1 MEIEH
6 LYLFTALIQLISAV
20 NFANIAFDFHTKVFQ
35 VFFNVEAIIDHKFHR
50 IKNAIIA
57 DQESLQQMSPLET
70 TDGRSNLN
78 SIEQLKNKYTE
89 FSEQWESEIDEA
101 KKSVEGI
108 KTKKWF
114 RSFFM
119 LISLYCIFDLA
130 LISVLSIPNV
140 SYSWAVVLFSLNLG
154 ITIFSIILTI
164 KALLQKGNV
173 DGHQL
178 AKFTLKH
185 FTIIVIIS
193 MLIGGI
199 NEFCIRRQLYMITP
213 NWVEQIFLYL
223 SIVIP
228 FLPCVICSAYTLYQS
243 KKLENRISDVVASL
257 QGKQD
262 NLHNQKIELDNAYR
276 LFESTTT
283 NENISFS

>member
-20 NFANIAFDFHTKVFQ
+20 NFANIAFDFHTKVFK

-57 DQESLQQMSPLET
+57 DQESLQQMTPLET

-78 SIEQLKNKYTE
+78 SIEQLKKKYTK
-89 FSEQWESEIDEA
+89 FSEQWEFEIDEV
-101 KKSVEGI
+101 KDSVKGI
-108 KTKKWF
+108 ETKQWF

-119 LISLYCIFDLA
+119 LVSLYCIFDLA
-130 LISVLSIPNV
+130 LISILSIPNV
-140 SYSWAVVLFSLNLG
+140 SYSWAVVFFALNLG
-154 ITIFSIILTI
+154 TTIFSLIIIL
-164 KALLQKGNV
+164 KALLQKENIG
-173 DGHQL
+173 GHQL
-178 AKFTLKH
+178 ARFTLKY
-185 FTIIVIIS
+185 FTIIVLIS
-193 MLIGGI
+193 ALIGVI
-199 NEFCIRRQLYMITP
+199 NEICISKQLFIITP
-213 NWVEQIFLYL
+213 KWIEQVFLYL
-223 SIVIP
+223 SIIIP
-228 FLPCVICSAYTLYQS
+228 FLPCIICSVYTLYQTIII
-243 KKLENRISDVVASL
+243 ENRVIDAVTSL

-262 NLHNQKIELDNAYR
+262 ELHNQKIKLDNAYR